1 MRLYL
6 DDLRVPIEP
15 YDFIARSYEEA
26 IKIIEENGVP
36 YFISFDHDLGVDEN
50 NQLVKSGYD
59 FAKWLIEN
67 DYHGIYKM
75 PVDFNYQVH
84 SQNPVGRKNIIQ
96 LMDRYIVVKNQNINK
111 DGKR

>member
-6 DDLRVPIEP
+6 DDLRVPTMP

-26 IKIIEENGVP
+26 IKIIELNGVP
-36 YFISFDHDLGVDEN
+36 NFISFDHDLGVDKD

-67 DYHGIYKM
+67 DYNGIYKIS
-75 PVDFNYQVH
+75 VYFGYEVH

-96 LMDRYIVVKNQNINK
+96 LMDRYLEIRNK
-111 DGKR
+111 KG